1 MADIASKPELL
12 KLTVAID
19 PPPIGDPRAMG
30 DLAHVLAWESRRT
43 LHCATHFSEERYT
56 RRIRRATREG
66 ETSAMAEVA

>member
-19 PPPIGDPRAMG
+19 PPPIGDPRAMR
-30 DLAHVLAWESRRT
+30 DLAHVLTWENRRT
-43 LHCATHFSEERYT
+43 LHCATPFNQELYT
-56 RRIRRATREG
+56 RRIHRSTREG